1 MLWLFENV
9 ISSTLSPPLSL
20 LRQSLNLQF
29 SSSTL
34 EEHISQ
40 PQPLPLHPPP
50 FHPLRVKWNASAS
63 PPKLPSILLR
73 CRTGRSP
80 QAHHWTDAK
89 FSNTN
94 TTPHPPPTSNPP
106 TPQPPTPPPNSP
118 NPPLHH
124 SGLSVSFHKAS
135 NYGPGVRSPGL
146 HCVTNWVNPAGLANR
161 SAIPEAQ
168 YCRRAFI
175 CPETFQRAGNSL
187 ISWQKLPT
195 WGFSP
200 CFSAETGAELPCT

>member
-1 MLWLFENV
+1 M
-9 ISSTLSPPLSL
+9 
-20 LRQSLNLQF
+20 
-29 SSSTL
+29 
-34 EEHISQ
+34 
-40 PQPLPLHPPP
+40 PQPLPRNSHP
-50 FHPLRVKWNASAS
+50 FCLDVGQAGAHRH
-63 PPKLPSILLR
+63 I
-73 CRTGRSP
+73 TGQMQSS
-80 QAHHWTDAK
+80 QIQT
-89 FSNTN
+89 
-94 TTPHPPPTSNPP
+94 PPPTPPRP
-106 TPQPPTPPPNSP
+106 TPQPPNPPPHPPNSP